1 MPQRYAP
8 LSFKNPTETSDCVK
22 EKLVGTSSQEKSD
35 EKTDI
40 TPLKDFDWQNIDP
53 AKHRP
58 FKPVYH
64 ITMGTTNLAHES
76 CLHSNGLL
84 Q

>member
-1 MPQRYAP
+1 MPQRCVS
-8 LSFKNPTETSDCVK
+8 LSLKDHTERSDCVK
-22 EKLVGTSSQEKSD
+22 EKLAGNGTQEKSD
-35 EKTDI
+35 EKAGI

-64 ITMGTTNLAHES
+64 ITMGTTNLAQVIF
-76 CLHSNGLL
+76 LAF
-84 Q
+84 